1 MVVADERPYQHC
13 AWTSRVHP
21 WPVHQA
27 ARTDKDPAQM
37 LDQIYGAEQSCSL
50 SFTVVGVCEVRHYR

>member
-27 ARTDKDPAQM
+27 ARTDKNPSQM
-37 LDQIYGAEQSCSL
+37 LDQIYGAEHFDATTTGPSASNDC
-50 SFTVVGVCEVRHYR
+50 